1 MFNEWY
7 IFNPIIHSCSFF
19 LNITSCA
26 ALTVL
31 SGIFLG
37 GESLRRSLHDVVAPQ
52 RKKAF
57 LTQIIATVT
66 SKQPLYLRVG
76 FS

>member
-1 MFNEWY
+1 MYNESY
-7 IFNPIIHSCSFF
+7 ILNPVMHSARF
-19 LNITSCA
+19 LNSTSCA

-37 GESLRRSLHDVVAPQ
+37 GESLRRSLHDIVAPQ

-76 FS
+76 F

>member
-1 MFNEWY
+1 MFNESY

-19 LNITSCA
+19 KQYVIA

-37 GESLRRSLHDVVAPQ
+37 GESLRRSLHDIVAPQ

-66 SKQPLYLRVG
+66 SKQSLYLRVG

>member
-1 MFNEWY
+1 MFNESY
-7 IFNPIIHSCSFF
+7 TVTLIINSCSFF
-19 LNITSCA
+19 KHYIMCT
-26 ALTVL
+26 LTVL

-37 GESLRRSLHDVVAPQ
+37 GESLRRSLHDIVAPQ